1 MSSFAGTVILAS
13 IIAHALLLIY
23 VQRQQRRVRAG
34 LWGLSLAILCSL
46 LTPTAFLLQNPI
58 NGFLIILA
66 QAALI
71 VTYGGLVI
79 NEIRRPLVRFWIV
92 GGSLW
97 IAALLFAAVSG
108 DPTVVGV
115 QNWLINAF
123 TSPTPLTVITLLG
136 VVVASLALLGIEFYA
151 FYKAALP
158 EVANRTLYWVLNS
171 AVVLVGTFLIISGT
185 EILDLLGLVV
195 ALAGIIGTIY
205 AQASYRIFDIRS
217 RMGWTLRNVIFTLL
231 TALTIYIVL
240 RASDQLNTRTPL
252 TYLGLALLAAIIYAL
267 LRLLARLLLNLLL
280 RGSLTTTSPT
290 EITRR
295 YSQQISGAVELP
307 LLVEAATH
315 AINTLMQV
323 RRSALI
329 LVNEADTG
337 GVGVDLKLLPGE
349 GKSGYLLK
357 SNLLYQHFAADGACL
372 SQFDIE
378 FNPDYKIVQETESA
392 FFRETQMAAYA
403 PIVFENQLIG
413 ILACGAK
420 ISDAPFI
427 ARDYELLSTLAHQTG
442 SALRNARLVADLRTL
457 NQNMQ
462 RLNQSL
468 EDAKVQME
476 RLDSVKTDFITIASH
491 ELRTPLAQ
499 VRGYTDIIDAL
510 NEQEILDQ
518 DEMTSMVS
526 NLRKATERM
535 EELIGA
541 MLDVSQLDVNAMNLS
556 FTQISLES
564 VMRMAIE
571 PLTDAIKQRKLSLSA
586 RGLRGLPMLQ
596 ADLQRLVQAFRNVV
610 VNAIK
615 FTPDGGKIDISATL
629 QPATQPREQDYLLI
643 TVADTGVGIDKE
655 NLELIF
661 RKFYRAYDP
670 SYHSTGT
677 YKFMGAGPGLGLTI
691 AQGVIEGHGGKIW
704 AESPGHDMEKF
715 PGSTF
720 YILLPITPPQDAT
733 RILPFRMPAPVS
745 QEPTLVRSQL

>member
-1 MSSFAGTVILAS
+1 MGSFAGTVILAS

-23 VQRQQRRVRAG
+23 VQSQRRRVRAG
-34 LWGLSLAILCSL
+34 SGGLSLAICCSL
-46 LTPTAFLLQNPI
+46 LTPAAFLLQSSI

-71 VTYGGLVI
+71 VTYGSLVI
-79 NEIRRPLVRFWIV
+79 HEIRRPLVRFWLL
-92 GGSLW
+92 GGILW
-97 IAALLFAAVSG
+97 FAALLAAAVLG
-108 DPTVVGV
+108 DPTAVGR

-123 TSPTPLTVITLLG
+123 TSPTALTVITLLG
-136 VVVASLALLGIEFYA
+136 VVGASLALLVIEFYA
-151 FYKAALP
+151 FYQAALP
-158 EVANRTLYWVLNS
+158 ELANRTLYWVLNS
-171 AVVLVGTFLIISGT
+171 AVVLVGTLLIISGT

-195 ALAGIIGTIY
+195 GFAGIIGTIY
-205 AQASYRIFDIRS
+205 ALISYRVFDIRS
-217 RMGWTLRNVIFTLL
+217 QIGAGLRNFVYAIL
-231 TALTIYIVL
+231 TAITIYVVL
-240 RASDQLNTRTPL
+240 CVSDQLNTRSSL
-252 TYLGLALLAAIIYAL
+252 TYLGLALLAAIIYVP
-267 LRLLARLLLNLLL
+267 LRLLAQLLLNLIM
-280 RGSLTTTSPT
+280 RGSLTDTSAT
-290 EITRR
+290 EIPRR

-315 AINTLMQV
+315 AINALMQV

-337 GVGVDLKLLPGE
+337 DVGVDLRLLPGE

-357 SNLLYQHFAADGACL
+357 SNLLYQHFASDGACL

-378 FNPDYKIVQETESA
+378 FNPDYKIVQETELA
-392 FFRETQMAAYA
+392 FFHETQMAAYA
-403 PIVFENQLIG
+403 PIVFENHLIG

-510 NEQEILDQ
+510 NEQEMLDQ
-518 DEMTSMVS
+518 NQMASMVG

-571 PLTDAIKQRKLSLSA
+571 PLTDAVRQRKLSLSA
-586 RGLRGLPMLQ
+586 RGLRGLPMIQ

-629 QPATQPREQDYLLI
+629 QPATQPGEQDHLLI
-643 TVADTGVGIDKE
+643 TVADTGVGIDKD

-670 SYHSTGT
+670 SLHSTGT

-715 PGSTF
+715 PGTTF

-733 RILPFRMPAPVS
+733 RILPFQMPAPVS
-745 QEPTLVRSQL
+745 QEPTLVHSQL